1 MSWNAEKYGMV
12 VLIQAITL
20 TVSINTYEDPNNLEM
35 IHQMISSL
43 HCTFVVL
50 LVAYFCLLIRDM
62 RIFFLYIYI
71 KKH

>member
-62 RIFFLYIYI
+62 RIFLYIYI
-71 KKH
+71 YI